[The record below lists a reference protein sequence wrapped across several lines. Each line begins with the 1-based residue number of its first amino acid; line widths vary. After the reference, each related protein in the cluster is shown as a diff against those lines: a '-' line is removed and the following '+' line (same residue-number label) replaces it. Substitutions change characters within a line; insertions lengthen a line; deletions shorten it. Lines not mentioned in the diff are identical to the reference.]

1 MEMRQ
6 AMFHVVGVLLLISG
20 TPTGAS
26 QASRKLLSNGCAAA
40 FHQCGGE
47 MCPADSSTCSDT
59 AYACCPS
66 GYGCQRLT
74 QLYWQCL
81 PNTDKPGTV
90 ATRSVLA
97 SSSSSG
103 ELQDLSAPFGGTEG
117 QALDKHIELPDYLT
131 ARAEGLLLK
140 EH

>member
-1 MEMRQ
+1 MGAVHSISFCYLQ
-6 AMFHVVGVLLLISG
+6 LHLQFLL
-20 TPTGAS
+20 
-26 QASRKLLSNGCAAA
+26 
-40 FHQCGGE
+40 
-47 MCPADSSTCSDT
+47 PA
-59 AYACCPS
+59 
-66 GYGCQRLT
+66 
-74 QLYWQCL
+74 
-81 PNTDKPGTV
+81 GTV

>member
-1 MEMRQ
+1 MRQ
-6 AMFHVVGVLLLISG
+6 AMFHVVGVLLLIAG
-20 TPTGAS
+20 TPT
-26 QASRKLLSNGCAAA
+26 
-40 FHQCGGE
+40 
-47 MCPADSSTCSDT
+47 
-59 AYACCPS
+59 
-66 GYGCQRLT
+66 
-74 QLYWQCL
+74 
-81 PNTDKPGTV
+81 GTV